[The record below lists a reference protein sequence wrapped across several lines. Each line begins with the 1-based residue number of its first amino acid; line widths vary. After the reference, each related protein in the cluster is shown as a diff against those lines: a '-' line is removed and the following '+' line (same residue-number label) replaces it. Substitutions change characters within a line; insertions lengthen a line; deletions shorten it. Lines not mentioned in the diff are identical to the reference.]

1 MQCGSGTGNTV
12 TLGCLA
18 TGFTP
23 SSLTYSW
30 NIVNGAAL
38 TDFIQY
44 PPVLKDNLYTG
55 ISQVKVRKQDWD
67 ALKSFRCVV
76 THTAGN
82 QHVIITKPKER
93 VVPPNITLHP
103 VWDNV
108 PVGASSVRLVCTLS
122 GYFPDKLSVE
132 WKRDNQRLQPAKSPT
147 KLQSADGTGKTFS
160 LTSEIEPKTTEWER
174 GSKFTCKS
182 THKDQEYKK
191 TISICQIHESA
202 PPSIHVEIPSFKT
215 VIMATGSTV
224 KATCLVRSDFDA
236 KLTWRINGGDAPRE
250 QVTQDKNSTYIFS
263 TVTVSST
270 EWKKIKL
277 ITCRAEHQCFSPTEK
292 TVNVAGPAVT
302 TPVVTIRRSFNE
314 LLKGNSAVLEC
325 DVTGLSAHDLYITF
339 QAGTSDISEKL
350 YVDLPEAPGLHSI
363 SRSFPVPPEHLRK
376 GKRFTCKVYQGFSA
390 EFTSNSIGNIF
401 ADPSMKL
408 LLAPSEESGSQT
420 LVCSGQGFNPQI
432 QWSSESQQRAPSTND
447 ISMGADG
454 RVTVTSQLQIT
465 HKEWSTGKV
474 FTCQVSD
481 KSLGKNIR
489 KDISLCSAYS
499 RAPPSIHVEIPSFKT
514 VMMATG
520 FNVEAT
526 CLVRSDFDAKLT
538 WRINGGDATHVQVT
552 QDKNSTYIFST
563 VTVSSTEWKK
573 IKLITCKAEHQCF
586 SPTEKTVNVAGPAVT
601 TPVVTIRRSLNEL
614 LKGNSAVL
622 ECDVTGLSSRDLY
635 ITFQAGT
642 SDISEKLYV
651 DLPEAPGLHS
661 ISRSFPVPPE
671 HLKKDKSFTCKVY
684 QGFSAD
690 FTSNSIGN
698 IFADPSMK
706 LLLAPSEESGSQT
719 LVCSGRGFNPQIQW
733 SSESQQRAPSTND
746 ISMGADG
753 CVTVTSQLQITHKEW
768 STGKVFTCQ
777 VSDKS
782 LGKNIRK
789 DISLCSAYSRAPP
802 SIHVEIPSFKTVM
815 MAGGSNVEATCL
827 VRSDFDAKLTWRING
842 EDATHVQ
849 VTQDKNSTYIFST
862 VTVSSTEWKKIKL
875 ITCKAEHQCFSP
887 TEKTVI
893 VAEERVVPPNITL
906 HPVWDNVPVG
916 ASSVRLVCTLSG
928 YFPDKLSV
936 EWKQDNQPLKPAK
949 SPTKLQSADGTGKTF
964 SLTSE
969 IEPKTTEWERG
980 SNFTCKS
987 THKDQEYKKTISI
1000 CQIHESAPPSIHVE
1014 IPSFKTVM
1022 MATGSTV
1029 KATCLVRSDFDAMLT
1044 WRINGGD
1051 APREQ
1056 VTQDKNST
1064 YIFSTVTVSSTEWK
1078 KIKLITCKAEHQC
1091 LSPTE
1096 KTVNVAG
1103 PAVTTPVVT
1112 IRRSFNEL
1120 LKGNSAVLECDITQ
1134 LSSRDLYITFQA
1146 GTSDISEKLYVDL
1159 PEAPGLHSISR
1170 SFPVPPE
1177 HLKKGKSF
1185 TCKVYQGFSADFT
1198 SNSIGNIFVDPSM
1211 KLLLAPS
1218 EESGSQTLVCSGRG
1232 FNPHI
1237 QWSSE
1242 SQQRAP
1248 STNDISM
1255 GADGRVTVT
1264 SQLQITHKEWS
1275 TGKVFT
1281 CQVSDK
1287 SLGKNIR
1294 KDISL
1299 CSAYSRAPPSIH
1311 VEIPSFKT
1319 VMMAGGSNVEATCL
1333 VRSDF
1338 DAKLTWRI
1346 NGGDA
1351 PREQVTQDKNSTYI
1365 FSTVTVSL
1373 TEWKKIKLITCKAEH
1388 QCFSPTEKTVNV
1400 AGPAVTTPVVT
1411 IRRSLNELLKGNSA
1425 VLECDITQ
1433 LSSRD
1438 LYITF
1443 QAGTSDISEKLY
1455 VDLPEAP
1462 GLHSISRSFPVP
1474 PEHLKKDKSFTC
1486 KVYQG
1491 FSADFTSNSVGN
1503 IFADPS
1509 MKLLLAPSEESGSQ
1523 TLVCSGRGFNPHI
1536 QWSSES
1542 QQRAPSTNDI
1552 SMGADGRVTVTSQLQ
1567 ITHKEWST
1575 GKVFTCQVSDKSLGK
1590 NIRKDISL
1598 CSVTPASS
1606 QVVGV
1611 YVQGPP
1617 PQEHQHKGQVTVTC
1631 LLVGPSLNDF
1641 SVTWKVDGKK
1651 YSQNVHREPP
1661 VSRNNETETM
1671 RSTLSVSAED
1681 WHAHKQVS
1689 CEAKHRCSNKGYED
1703 HISKSRELHPPA
1715 VKIIEPAA
1723 SDLSTSNFLTLIC
1736 LVSGFFPSN
1745 IIVYWEENDQR
1756 LPSTVYTNSPA
1767 WKYTGSSTYSMSS
1780 RLNTSKTEDKESTY
1794 SCVVRHES
1802 SFESTIKDV
1811 YASVTHSKPS
1821 VTLLQGSGEL
1831 VCLVFGFSPESISI
1845 TWFLDDT
1852 GELLEYNTSE
1862 PHRGPDGKFS
1872 IQSHLRLS
1880 KASRF
1885 LGAVFTCR
1893 VTHANTILN
1902 TTLSLDV
1909 SNPEILEDCNFLD
1922 DIRHTDVNHSKGV
1935 DSWYMAFAFLLFF
1948 LISLI
1953 YGVLATMIKTK

>member
-18 TGFTP
+18 TSFTP

-30 NIVNGAAL
+30 SIVNGAAL

-55 ISQVKVRKQDWD
+55 ISQVKVRKQDWE
-67 ALKSFRCVV
+67 AMKSFRCDV

-108 PVGASSVRLVCTLS
+108 PVRASSVRLVCTLS

-132 WKRDNQRLQPAKSPT
+132 WKRDNQHLKPAKSPT

-174 GSKFTCKS
+174 GSNFTCKS

-215 VIMATGSTV
+215 VMMATGSTV

-236 KLTWRINGGDAPRE
+236 KLTWRINGE
-250 QVTQDKNSTYIFS
+250 
-263 TVTVSST
+263 
-270 EWKKIKL
+270 
-277 ITCRAEHQCFSPTEK
+277 
-292 TVNVAGPAVT
+292 
-302 TPVVTIRRSFNE
+302 
-314 LLKGNSAVLEC
+314 
-325 DVTGLSAHDLYITF
+325 
-339 QAGTSDISEKL
+339 
-350 YVDLPEAPGLHSI
+350 
-363 SRSFPVPPEHLRK
+363 
-376 GKRFTCKVYQGFSA
+376 
-390 EFTSNSIGNIF
+390 
-401 ADPSMKL
+401 
-408 LLAPSEESGSQT
+408 
-420 LVCSGQGFNPQI
+420 
-432 QWSSESQQRAPSTND
+432 
-447 ISMGADG
+447 
-454 RVTVTSQLQIT
+454 
-465 HKEWSTGKV
+465 
-474 FTCQVSD
+474 
-481 KSLGKNIR
+481 
-489 KDISLCSAYS
+489 
-499 RAPPSIHVEIPSFKT
+499 
-514 VMMATG
+514 
-520 FNVEAT
+520 
-526 CLVRSDFDAKLT
+526 
-538 WRINGGDATHVQVT
+538 DATHVQVT

-684 QGFSAD
+684 QGFSVA

-733 SSESQQRAPSTND
+733 SPESQQRAPSTND

-753 CVTVTSQLQITHKEW
+753 RVTVTSQLQITHKEW

-789 DISLCSAYSRAPP
+789 NISLCSAYSRAPP
-802 SIHVEIPSFKTVM
+802 SIHVEIPSFKTVT

-827 VRSDFDAKLTWRING
+827 ARSDFDAK
-842 EDATHVQ
+842 
-849 VTQDKNSTYIFST
+849 
-862 VTVSSTEWKKIKL
+862 
-875 ITCKAEHQCFSP
+875 
-887 TEKTVI
+887 
-893 VAEERVVPPNITL
+893 
-906 HPVWDNVPVG
+906 
-916 ASSVRLVCTLSG
+916 
-928 YFPDKLSV
+928 
-936 EWKQDNQPLKPAK
+936 
-949 SPTKLQSADGTGKTF
+949 
-964 SLTSE
+964 
-969 IEPKTTEWERG
+969 
-980 SNFTCKS
+980 
-987 THKDQEYKKTISI
+987 
-1000 CQIHESAPPSIHVE
+1000 
-1014 IPSFKTVM
+1014 
-1022 MATGSTV
+1022 
-1029 KATCLVRSDFDAMLT
+1029 LT

-1091 LSPTE
+1091 FSPTE

-1112 IRRSFNEL
+1112 IRRSLNEL
-1120 LKGNSAVLECDITQ
+1120 LKGNSAVLECDITG
-1134 LSSRDLYITFQA
+1134 LSARDLYISFQA
-1146 GTSDISEKLYVDL
+1146 GTSVISEKLYVDL

-1177 HLKKGKSF
+1177 HLKKDKSF

-1198 SNSIGNIFVDPSM
+1198 SNSIGNIFADPSM

-1218 EESGSQTLVCSGRG
+1218 EESGSQTLVCSGQG
-1232 FNPHI
+1232 FNPQI

-1294 KDISL
+1294 K
-1299 CSAYSRAPPSIH
+1299 
-1311 VEIPSFKT
+1311 
-1319 VMMAGGSNVEATCL
+1319 N
-1333 VRSDF
+1333 
-1338 DAKLTWRI
+1338 
-1346 NGGDA
+1346 
-1351 PREQVTQDKNSTYI
+1351 
-1365 FSTVTVSL
+1365 
-1373 TEWKKIKLITCKAEH
+1373 
-1388 QCFSPTEKTVNV
+1388 
-1400 AGPAVTTPVVT
+1400 
-1411 IRRSLNELLKGNSA
+1411 
-1425 VLECDITQ
+1425 
-1433 LSSRD
+1433 
-1438 LYITF
+1438 
-1443 QAGTSDISEKLY
+1443 
-1455 VDLPEAP
+1455 
-1462 GLHSISRSFPVP
+1462 
-1474 PEHLKKDKSFTC
+1474 
-1486 KVYQG
+1486 
-1491 FSADFTSNSVGN
+1491 
-1503 IFADPS
+1503 
-1509 MKLLLAPSEESGSQ
+1509 
-1523 TLVCSGRGFNPHI
+1523 
-1536 QWSSES
+1536 
-1542 QQRAPSTNDI
+1542 
-1552 SMGADGRVTVTSQLQ
+1552 
-1567 ITHKEWST
+1567 
-1575 GKVFTCQVSDKSLGK
+1575 
-1590 NIRKDISL
+1590 ISL

-1611 YVQGPP
+1611 HVQGPP
-1617 PQEHQHKGQVTVTC
+1617 PQEHQYKGQVTVTC
-1631 LLVGPSLNDF
+1631 LLVGPSLDDF

-1661 VSRNNETETM
+1661 VSRNNDTETM
-1671 RSTLSVSAED
+1671 RSTISVSAED
-1681 WHAHKQVS
+1681 WHAHKRVS
-1689 CEAKHRCSNKGYED
+1689 CEAKHRCSNKGYKD
-1703 HISKSRELHPPA
+1703 YISKSRELHPPA

-1831 VCLVFGFSPESISI
+1831 VCLVFGFSPESINI